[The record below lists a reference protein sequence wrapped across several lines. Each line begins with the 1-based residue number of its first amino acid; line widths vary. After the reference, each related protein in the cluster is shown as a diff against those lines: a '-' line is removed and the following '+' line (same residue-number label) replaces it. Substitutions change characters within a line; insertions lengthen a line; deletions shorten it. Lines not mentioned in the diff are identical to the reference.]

1 MCDGKNNQQ
10 QQQQSLLTM
19 LLSSNGEDAT
29 SFIIGRRTQR
39 PRRDTYWVKFSQV
52 LRVRSDIFNA
62 MNMNIALKEIKKKTK
77 SAQST
82 MVVILAQISIK
93 KKTNKKCPVNC
104 GGYIRANLNYNERKV
119 CK

>member
-1 MCDGKNNQQ
+1 MREVLWESERERISSLCDGKNNNKQ

-29 SFIIGRRTQR
+29 SFIIGRRMQR
-39 PRRDTYWVKFSQV
+39 PRRDTHWVKFSQV

-77 SAQST
+77 SA
-82 MVVILAQISIK
+82 
-93 KKTNKKCPVNC
+93 
-104 GGYIRANLNYNERKV
+104 
-119 CK
+119 

>member
-1 MCDGKNNQQ
+1 MRWEKQ

-19 LLSSNGEDAT
+19 LLSSDGEDTT

-39 PRRDTYWVKFSQV
+39 PRRDTHLVKFNQV

-62 MNMNIALKEIKKKTK
+62 ANMNIALKEIKKKT
-77 SAQST
+77 
-82 MVVILAQISIK
+82 
-93 KKTNKKCPVNC
+93 NKKCPVNY
-104 GGYIRANLNYNERKV
+104 GGYISANLNYNERKV